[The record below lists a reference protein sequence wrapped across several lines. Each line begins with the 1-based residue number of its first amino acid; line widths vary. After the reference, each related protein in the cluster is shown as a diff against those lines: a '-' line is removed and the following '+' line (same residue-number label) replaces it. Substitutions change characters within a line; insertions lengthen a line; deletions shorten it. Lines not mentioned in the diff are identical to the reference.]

1 MSEMAT
7 PAAPARMRDVVVVG
21 GGCYGTFYAT
31 QLAKAKARGKAD
43 YRKVIVVDRDPD
55 CRARRELPEGPDR
68 AFVTGEWDAFF
79 DHFLFA
85 TSPGP
90 SDAARDHIV
99 PSPHMSHLMFEWV
112 VRRTQARF
120 PRRALAVVAVPG
132 SLATPYDRTAGD
144 HTRYVSFA
152 DWVCPTHCIE
162 PAICPAIGAPRT
174 WEMPDAVRGLA
185 ERMRRAGDAVSGPA
199 LFVCRHHVFGVGTF
213 TVDTVL
219 EGERIVAD
227 TARRPEGGLVLVATV
242 SACHGAVNLLSIGP
256 DPSAVSS
263 QPSADSD

>member
-1 MSEMAT
+1 MSDT
-7 PAAPARMRDVVVVG
+7 TAPARMRDIVVVG

-31 QLAKAKARGKAD
+31 QLDKAKARGKAE
-43 YRKVIVVDRDPD
+43 YRTVIVVDRDPD
-55 CRARRELPEGPDR
+55 CRARRELPEAPDR
-68 AFVTGEWDAFF
+68 SFVTSEWDAFF

-90 SDAARDHIV
+90 SADARDHIV

-120 PRRALAVVAVPG
+120 PRRVLEISDVPG
-132 SLATPYDRTAGD
+132 SLDTPYDRTAGD
-144 HTRYVSFA
+144 RTRYVSFA

-185 ERMRRAGDAVSGPA
+185 DRMRAQGEPVSGPA

-213 TVDTVL
+213 SVDTVL
-219 EGERIVAD
+219 EGERIVAE
-227 TARRPEGGLVLVATV
+227 TARRPAGGLVLVATV
-242 SACHGAVNLLSIGP
+242 SACHGAVNLLRIGGE
-256 DPSAVSS
+256 PSALSS
-263 QPSADSD
+263 QLADS

>member
-1 MSEMAT
+1 MSDT
-7 PAAPARMRDVVVVG
+7 TAPARMRDIVVVG

-31 QLAKAKARGKAD
+31 QLAKAKARGKAE
-43 YRKVIVVDRDPD
+43 YRTVIVVDRDPD
-55 CRARRELPEGPDR
+55 CRARRELPETPDR
-68 AFVTGEWDAFF
+68 SFVTSEWDAFF

-90 SDAARDHIV
+90 SDDARDHIV

-120 PRRALAVVAVPG
+120 PRRVLEISDVPG
-132 SLATPYDRTAGD
+132 SLDTPYDRTARD
-144 HTRYVSFA
+144 RTRYVSFA

-185 ERMRRAGDAVSGPA
+185 ERMREQGEPVSGPA

-227 TARRPEGGLVLVATV
+227 TARRTEGGLVLVATV
-242 SACHGAVNLLSIGP
+242 SACHGAVNLLRIGAE
-256 DPSAVSS
+256 PSAVSS
-263 QPSADSD
+263 QPSTS